1 MRKRWIGFTLVL
13 CLAGILLAVAPI
25 LFRRQQVGAQVL
37 NVYASPIQAGCYI
50 AGPNDCR
57 IHVEPFTIDLTPGSR
72 LELFQ
77 LVAFPQGFPS
87 STIYDFKPDSS
98 NPVPFTGS
106 NYTPTLVTQ
115 DFAATCGR
123 SYQISLQGKDTLD
136 TNTYNLGVT
145 GIFTCPSG
153 VP

>member
-1 MRKRWIGFTLVL
+1 MRKRWIGCILVL
-13 CLAGILLAVAPI
+13 SLAGILLAAGPT
-25 LFRRQQVGAQVL
+25 LLRRQQVGAQVL

-57 IHVEPFTIDLTPGSR
+57 IHVEPFTVDLAPGSR
-72 LELFQ
+72 LDFFQ
-77 LVAFPQGFPS
+77 LVAFPQGFS
-87 STIYDFKPDSS
+87 SKTIYDFRPDVS
-98 NPVPFTGS
+98 NPAPYTGTT
-106 NYTPTLVTQ
+106 YTPTLVTQ

-123 SYQISLQGKDTLD
+123 SYQISLQGKDTFD
-136 TNTYNLGVT
+136 TTLFNLGQT